1 MRLIQFTTLLLSLL
15 LAACTSGQ
23 AGPVISSGERYS
35 ATDTQVEDYRLGAG
49 DKLRLNVF
57 NEQDLSGEFA
67 VNANGSLSLPLIG
80 DIPVVGKQVD
90 EVATLIQQKLAEGY
104 VREPKVSIEITTYR
118 PFFILGEVRQPGQ
131 YAYAA
136 GMTVTNAIALAQGF
150 TPRAVQG
157 TVMIRR
163 AGSSSE
169 EAYKIAPDLRVWPG
183 DTIRIN
189 ERYF

>member
-169 EAYKIAPDLRVWPG
+169 EAYKIAPGLRVWPG